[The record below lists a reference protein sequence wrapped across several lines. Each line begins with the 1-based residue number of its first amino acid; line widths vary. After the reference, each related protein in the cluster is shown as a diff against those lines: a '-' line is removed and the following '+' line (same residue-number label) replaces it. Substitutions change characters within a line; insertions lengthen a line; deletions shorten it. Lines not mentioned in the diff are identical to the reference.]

1 MKEYADRRDTFLL
14 ALLYAILFS
23 QNFFLSLTIPAT
35 FASKEKHFSNDIR
48 YKREKSFF
56 FFFLFFFFSRSVSP
70 FKSAYKKIRIAY
82 FCLENN
88 ILLIK
93 IGKGQLSKLQIFLM

>member
-56 FFFLFFFFSRSVSP
+56 FFFLFFFF
-70 FKSAYKKIRIAY
+70 FKEC
-82 FCLENN
+82 FTL
-88 ILLIK
+88 
-93 IGKGQLSKLQIFLM
+93 